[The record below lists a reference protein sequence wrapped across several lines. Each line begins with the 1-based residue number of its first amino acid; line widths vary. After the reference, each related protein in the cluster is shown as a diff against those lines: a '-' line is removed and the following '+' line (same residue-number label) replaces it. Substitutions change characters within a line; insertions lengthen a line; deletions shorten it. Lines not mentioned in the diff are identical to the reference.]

1 MRADAD
7 RKRTVRYSA
16 LAKSFLGE
24 WKMIRMMIVVATG
37 LIVVALLIKWV
48 LLQLGY
54 PGQRFP
60 ELENALFHTASVA
73 YPYAVWIVW
82 GAVVVI
88 QLWLVLRQW
97 MRRDE
102 RCIEDDAYYIG
113 AKLSG
118 ILMAV
123 LYVLMSIWISLL
135 KMLQC
140 LLEVMP
146 QVLLILYGILI
157 APKQGEIISFIAD
170 MFCDDKIQTRM
181 LFCLIGN
188 MALYLLCGWAFGI
201 LPWQW

>member
-1 MRADAD
+1 
-7 RKRTVRYSA
+7 
-16 LAKSFLGE
+16 
-24 WKMIRMMIVVATG
+24 MIRMMIVVATG

-60 ELENALFHTASVA
+60 ELENALFHAASVA

-123 LYVLMSIWISLL
+123 LYVLMSILISPQWPTLEVGISLL

-140 LLEVMP
+140 LMEVMP